1 MITKPRRE
9 VSNDEI
15 KLNKLFLAC
24 FRSGSG
30 KAVLNYLKQISIY
43 SVSGPGVAP
52 DSLMHLEGQRFI
64 VAEIER
70 RIALG
75 RNSGDE

>member
-1 MITKPRRE
+1 MLDPKKL
-9 VSNDEI
+9 VSEEAT
-15 KLNKLFLAC
+15 KLNKMYNATFKTA
-24 FRSGSG
+24 SG
-30 KAVLNYLKQISIY
+30 KAVLNHLKQISIY
-43 SVSGPGVAP
+43 SIGGPEIKP
-52 DSLMHLEGQRFI
+52 DTLMHMEGQRFI